1 MIILIQ
7 KLIAP
12 RIRVER
18 KTQGNARATRERE
31 PRREKN
37 QLNAPHHY
45 DKSHKKLI
53 MFYQATN
60 KLTAQFKNTFLFRLI
75 NPRKTH
81 LYCIGTA
88 KSGTHSIAAI
98 FGNQLRSAH
107 EPESEEVIDTIL
119 NIAAGKIN
127 TQELC
132 QYILKRDQRLW
143 LDIDSSQLNFFLL
156 NELVKLFPK
165 AKFILTIRHPYP
177 WLDSF
182 INHQLARG
190 GSPKWQQLR
199 DLRFRPDIYPHSPEE
214 KVLKN
219 MGLYSLDGYLSYW
232 TNHNLTVIET
242 VPKDRLFIVRTDKIS
257 EDTKDILEFAGT
269 SRNKFFHNHSHTFKA
284 KAKFNVLDKL
294 DQKYL
299 QLKIEEHCQE
309 LIIRFF
315 PEMQAQNHINL

>member
-1 MIILIQ
+1 MNFRYKPILLDIFLDEEQIMLHQAKNRLKEDFQ
-7 KLIAP
+7 K
-12 RIRVER
+12 
-18 KTQGNARATRERE
+18 
-31 PRREKN
+31 
-37 QLNAPHHY
+37 
-45 DKSHKKLI
+45 
-53 MFYQATN
+53 
-60 KLTAQFKNTFLFRLI
+60 TFLFRLI

-81 LYCIGTA
+81 LYCVGTA

-127 TQELC
+127 TQEIH

-143 LDIDSSQLNFFLL
+143 LEIDSSQLNFFLL
-156 NELVKLFPK
+156 NELVNLFPK

-190 GSPKWQQLR
+190 GSSKWQQLR
-199 DLRFRPDIYPHSPEE
+199 DLRFRPDIYSHASEE
-214 KVLKN
+214 KFLKE
-219 MGLYSLDGYLSYW
+219 MGLYSLDGYFSYW
-232 TNHNLTVIET
+232 KNHNITVLKN
-242 VPKDRLFIVRTDKIS
+242 VPKDRLLIVRTDKIT
-257 EDTKDILEFAGT
+257 EGTEEIFDFAGI
-269 SRNKFFHNHSHTFKA
+269 SRRNFPKNNSHTFKA
-284 KAKFNVLDKL
+284 KAKLNVLNKL

-309 LIIRFF
+309 IITRFF
-315 PEMQAQNHINL
+315 PEVKNQNHIQSIPNSKANS

>member
-1 MIILIQ
+1 ML
-7 KLIAP
+7 
-12 RIRVER
+12 
-18 KTQGNARATRERE
+18 
-31 PRREKN
+31 
-37 QLNAPHHY
+37 
-45 DKSHKKLI
+45 
-53 MFYQATN
+53 YQAKN
-60 KLTAQFKNTFLFRLI
+60 RLKEDFHNTFLFRLI

-127 TQELC
+127 NQELR

-156 NELVKLFPK
+156 NELVKLFPQ

-190 GSPKWQQLR
+190 GSLKWQQLR
-199 DLRFRPDIYPHSPEE
+199 DLRFRPDIYPYSPEE
-214 KVLKN
+214 KVLKD

-232 TNHNLTVIET
+232 VNHNLTVLGT
-242 VPKDRLFIVRTDKIS
+242 VPKDRLLVIRTEKIT
-257 EDTKDILEFAGT
+257 ECTEKILDFAGI
-269 SRNKFFHNHSHTFKA
+269 SKRNFSTNNSHTFKA
-284 KAKFNVLDKL
+284 KAQFNVLDKL
-294 DQKYL
+294 DKKYL
-299 QLKIEEHCQE
+299 QTKIAEHCQE
-309 LIIRFF
+309 LIKLFF
-315 PEMQAQNHINL
+315 ETQTKNHT

>member
-1 MIILIQ
+1 
-7 KLIAP
+7 
-12 RIRVER
+12 
-18 KTQGNARATRERE
+18 
-31 PRREKN
+31 
-37 QLNAPHHY
+37 
-45 DKSHKKLI
+45 
-53 MFYQATN
+53 MFYQA
-60 KLTAQFKNTFLFRLI
+60 KNRLKEKFQNTPLFRLI

-107 EPESEEVIDTIL
+107 EPESEEFIDIIL

-127 TQELC
+127 TQELR

-143 LDIDSSQLNFFLL
+143 LDIDSSQLNFFLIH
-156 NELVKLFPK
+156 ELVKLFPQ

-190 GSPKWQQLR
+190 GSLKWQQLR
-199 DLRFRPDIYPHSPEE
+199 DLRFRPDIYLHLPEE
-214 KVLKN
+214 NVLKD

-232 TNHNLTVIET
+232 NKHNFTVLET
-242 VPKDRLFIVRTDKIS
+242 VPKDRLLIIRTDKIT
-257 EDTKDILEFAGT
+257 ECTQDILEFAGISKSKNT
-269 SRNKFFHNHSHTFKA
+269 HNNSHTFKA
-284 KAKFNVLDKL
+284 KSKFDVLDKL

-299 QLKIEEHCQE
+299 QTKIEEHCQE
-309 LIIRFF
+309 LITRFF
-315 PEMQAQNHINL
+315 PEIKN